1 MDAIDVTGLVFAV
14 LVICLSIMSLHG
26 VYVVNE
32 SEHRKIMEVLYS
44 YLVITN
50 ILMSN
55 WFLVFL
61 WSINL
66 VLNTILLVSSVKK
79 QKK

>member
-14 LVICLSIMSLHG
+14 LVICLSIMSLRG